1 MHFIHYFQQWV
12 NSLSFVFCQSVHPEK
27 TVKRSVLF
35 SLVLACVSF
44 GAIQVNGQ
52 ANQHGTLLTKTLHSV
67 ILRDNRVGL
76 NAERTVKVY
85 LPPGYEKSGK
95 HYPVVYYLN
104 NFYSN
109 NEQVFA
115 DGRAVKL
122 IERAFATGIIKDFIF
137 VAADYSTALIGSL
150 YENSPV
156 SGRWLDFTT
165 NEVVPFIDSQFRTIS
180 NRNSRAVIG
189 DFFGGRGALKLAMT
203 RPDIFSVVYALHP
216 VATGQGNLPWVSL
229 DGLDF
234 KKMYAAKS
242 PDDLRG
248 SGRTLIFF
256 AVCQGFLPNLSR
268 PPLYC
273 DFLFEPDKNGELEL
287 NSTNMQKA
295 KTGFQLEETLVESSA
310 NLKTMRGLAFDWGRF
325 DPNQDHVIANRNF
338 SRRLEDLGVEHE
350 AEEYRGDPF
359 SRVWTD
365 DGRFYTRVL
374 PFLARYLV
382 FDKN

>member
-1 MHFIHYFQQWV
+1 MKPSAFFSYLLVWA
-12 NSLSFVFCQSVHPEK
+12 SLSINKAE
-27 TVKRSVLF
+27 
-35 SLVLACVSF
+35 
-44 GAIQVNGQ
+44 GQ
-52 ANQHGTLLTKTLHSV
+52 TNQHGELLTKTLHSI

-76 NAERTVKVY
+76 NTERSVKIY
-85 LPPGYEKSGK
+85 LPPGYGTSGRR
-95 HYPVVYYLN
+95 YPVVYYLH
-104 NFYSN
+104 NFYTN
-109 NEQVFA
+109 NEHLFA
-115 DGRAVKL
+115 DGQTIKL
-122 IERAFATGIIKDFIF
+122 IERGFEAGVIKEFIL
-137 VAADYSTALIGSL
+137 VSADYSTALIGSF

-165 NEVVPFIDSQFRTIS
+165 SELVPFIDSLFRTLP
-180 NRNSRAVIG
+180 NRVSRAIIG

-242 PDDLRG
+242 SADLKE

-256 AVCQGFLPNLSR
+256 VVCQAFLPNLSR

-273 DFLFEPDKNGELEL
+273 DFLFEPNKSGELEL
-287 NSTNMQKA
+287 NSANMQKA
-295 KTGFQLEETLVESSA
+295 KKGFQLEETLAESA
-310 NLKTMRGLAFDWGRF
+310 DNLKIMRGIAFDWGRF
-325 DPNQDHVIANRNF
+325 DPNQDHVVANRTF

-374 PFLARYLV
+374 PFLAKHLV
-382 FDKN
+382 FGKN

>member
-1 MHFIHYFQQWV
+1 MNRSIFFAF
-12 NSLSFVFCQSVHPEK
+12 LLAGASVA
-27 TVKRSVLF
+27 SNQ
-35 SLVLACVSF
+35 A
-44 GAIQVNGQ
+44 AGQ
-52 ANQHGTLLTKTLHSV
+52 ANQHGTLLTQTLHSA

-76 NAERTVKVY
+76 STERSVKIY
-85 LPPGYEKSGK
+85 LPPGYQTSGK
-95 HYPVVYYLN
+95 RYPVLYYLH
-104 NFYSN
+104 NFYTN
-109 NEQVFA
+109 NGQLFA
-115 DGRAVKL
+115 DGRAVTL
-122 IERAFATGIIKDFIF
+122 IERAFAAGVIKEFIL

-150 YENSPV
+150 YENSPI

-165 NEVVPFIDSQFRTIS
+165 DELVPFIDSQFRTLP
-180 NRNSRAVIG
+180 NRNSGAVAG

-242 PDDLRG
+242 PADLKDA
-248 SGRTLIFF
+248 GRTLIFF
-256 AVCQGFLPNLSR
+256 VVCQAFLPNLSR

-273 DFLFEPDKNGELEL
+273 DFLFEPNKNGELEL
-287 NSTNMQKA
+287 NSANLQKA
-295 KTGFQLEETLVESSA
+295 KTGFHLEETLAESAA
-310 NLKTMRGLAFDWGRF
+310 NLKTMRGIAFDWGRF
-325 DPNQDHVIANRNF
+325 DPNQDHVVANRNF

-374 PFLARYLV
+374 PFLARHLV